1 MTGAQMDF
9 PWDQGTGQERK
20 EAALQHHEDKRWEVL
35 GYIRSSLRD
44 LYKRRVELHQR
55 ASAAER
61 RVVEPF
67 VTADDAARYF
77 EEWMAS
83 NPGHRISRAFLGAV
97 FREEG
102 WVPLTKHPDHPSTQP
117 KNHGRLLLR
126 WTYHAP
132 GA

>member
-1 MTGAQMDF
+1 MSGPGEQLPL
-9 PWDQGTGQERK
+9 PWEQGTGQERK
-20 EAALQHHEDKRWEVL
+20 EAALQSHENKRREVL

-44 LYKRRVELHQR
+44 LFNRRAEARYRRGEL
-55 ASAAER
+55 
-61 RVVEPF
+61 VPVF
-67 VTADDAARYF
+67 VTADDASRYF

-102 WVPLTKHPDHPSTQP
+102 WAPIGEFPDHPSTQP